1 MKLVFTEKQHSQLLW
16 MFGVMVLSV
25 SLSSNLNA
33 QFETKWLSVGNLQ
46 SWYSNVG
53 CEIEEGRIKVQQD
66 GLRWPAIYSYQ
77 DMEAAKGLWIGA
89 KNFKDATGKICTSK
103 VVHVGPRVTG
113 AGEFFPT
120 KFEMIS
126 RFDPPVVFV
135 DGSQS
140 IGQTVEN
147 NSVDPT
153 LKPDRMIINV
163 VNTAVGITMTRK
175 IMAFSHPLHDNYFI
189 YDYTFT
195 NTGNVNDNATIEL
208 PNQTLEGVYF
218 FWQSRYS
225 VCWDTRYVI
234 GNATGWGIN
243 AMLDSRGDTTGTVA
257 NTFFPGN
264 KDNDLRCWYVWH
276 GKYPPFTL
284 YDNVGGPIWIG
295 YYDKTDTVG
304 RLGAAQFVGNVTLY
318 ADKSATDKTDDPA
331 QPRTT
336 IYESSDDPLTSQNDQ
351 FNDTKMTA
359 EYGWMSMGHMF
370 PRHCD
375 KVGPTGDPALGTPG
389 GFSCCSGYGPYT
401 LKPGESIHIVMAEG
415 AAGLS
420 REACISIGKKFKLGQ
435 ISAAAKNDS
444 VYAGRDS
451 LIQTFRRAAANFRS
465 GYGITQAL
473 PPKVFNVNSGG
484 DRISLSWEPYPDGE
498 TSGGFKGYR
507 VYRAIGRVDST
518 YHEIFAC
525 GSGINGTPVVRS
537 FDDKTAVRG
546 VSYYYYVV
554 SEGDQVS
561 SRYYAQTY
569 DPAYLRRA
577 PGTSMDAIRVVPN
590 PYVISSDAN
599 MLRYPQEPDKIGFLN
614 IPGEC
619 MIKIYTES
627 GELIKTIEHT
637 NGSGDEY
644 WNSVTSSNQVVVS
657 GVYIAVITTPSGDK
671 VIKKFVIIR

>member
-1 MKLVFTEKQHSQLLW
+1 M
-16 MFGVMVLSV
+16 
-25 SLSSNLNA
+25 
-33 QFETKWLSVGNLQ
+33 
-46 SWYSNVG
+46 G
-53 CEIEEGRIKVQQD
+53 CEIEEGRVKIQQD
-66 GLRWPAIYSYQ
+66 GLRWPAIYPRQ
-77 DMEAAKGLWIGA
+77 DMEAAKALWIGV
-89 KNFKDATGKICTSK
+89 KNYKDAGGRNYEYK

-113 AGEFFPT
+113 AGEFFPV

-126 RFDPPVVFV
+126 RFEPPTVYV
-135 DGSQS
+135 DGNQS
-140 IGQTVEN
+140 IGVTVEN

-153 LKPDRMIINV
+153 LICDRMIVNV
-163 VNTAVGITMTRK
+163 VNTSIGITMTRK

-189 YDYTFT
+189 YDYVFT
-195 NTGNVNDNATIEL
+195 NTGNVDDDPEIEL
-208 PNQTLEGVYF
+208 PNQMLEGVYF
-218 FWQSRYS
+218 FWQYRYS
-225 VCWDTRYVI
+225 VCADTRYVI

-243 AMLDSRGDTTGTVA
+243 AMLDSRGDTTGTIA

-276 GKYPPFTL
+276 GKYPAFTL
-284 YDNVGGPIWIG
+284 YDNVGAPIWTP
-295 YYDKTDTVG
+295 YYDKTDTTG

-318 ADKSATDKTDDPA
+318 ADKSATDKTDDLA

-351 FNDTKMTA
+351 FNDKKMAA
-359 EYGWMSMGHMF
+359 EYDWMRMGHMF

-401 LKPGESIHIVMAEG
+401 LKPGESIHIIIAEG

-420 REACISIGKKFKLGQ
+420 REACIEIGKAYKASGGNNTALITYTGVSKT
-435 ISAAAKNDS
+435 KNDW
-444 VYAGRDS
+444 VYTGRDS
-451 LIQTFRRAAANFRS
+451 LIQTFRRAVANYQS
-465 GYGITQAL
+465 GYSILQ
-473 PPKVFNVNSGG
+473 PPPPPRVFNVNSGG
-484 DRISLSWEPYPDGE
+484 DRISLSWEPYPNGE
-498 TSGGFKGYR
+498 TTGGFKGYR
-507 VYRAIGRVDST
+507 VYRATGRVDST

-525 GSGINGTPVVRS
+525 GPGINGTPIVHN

-546 VSYYYYVV
+546 VSYYYYIV
-554 SEGDQVS
+554 SVGDQVS
-561 SRYYAQTY
+561 SRYYTQTY

-577 PGTSMDAIRVVPN
+577 PGTSMDAIRIVPN
-590 PYVISSDAN
+590 PYSISSDPN
-599 MLRYPQEPDKIGFLN
+599 KLRYPQEPDKIGFLN

-619 MIKIYTES
+619 TIKIYTES

-644 WNSVTSSNQVVVS
+644 WNSITSYNQVVVS

-671 VIKKFVIIR
+671 AIKKFVIIR